1 MSDEVSQFLE
11 QVERLRGQQI
21 EEDEVRARELEEY
34 LAAKRERQARREGE
48 MPNIHPITLHENQR
62 REKEEERKKSL
73 LFSSSVPGMVAE
85 AFWSY
90 CPVRSIMERLLVHLK
105 LLVMH
110 HRPNEGKSSESKDAT
125 D

>member
-48 MPNIHPITLHENQR
+48 CHKGRLFAKPHALLLHFLGLGGYAFL
-62 REKEEERKKSL
+62 SCT
-73 LFSSSVPGMVAE
+73 VAGV
-85 AFWSY
+85 AGY
-90 CPVRSIMERLLVHLK
+90 C
-105 LLVMH
+105 
-110 HRPNEGKSSESKDAT
+110 
-125 D
+125 

>member
-48 MPNIHPITLHENQR
+48 RGPRKLCAMLRCDGMGWERDVMLDFCCCIDGVHFRQANIPRRTQHNVPVFTFRPHCYLPVLLHD
-62 REKEEERKKSL
+62 
-73 LFSSSVPGMVAE
+73 LFACC
-85 AFWSY
+85 FF
-90 CPVRSIMERLLVHLK
+90 
-105 LLVMH
+105 
-110 HRPNEGKSSESKDAT
+110 
-125 D
+125 

>member
-48 MPNIHPITLHENQR
+48 LGSLQ
-62 REKEEERKKSL
+62 KGQKKNGL
-73 LFSSSVPGMVAE
+73 GLQ
-85 AFWSY
+85 
-90 CPVRSIMERLLVHLK
+90 LVH
-105 LLVMH
+105 
-110 HRPNEGKSSESKDAT
+110 
-125 D
+125 